1 MKTRKGWVFFLF
13 KVMGRI
19 AFCVVNY
26 FILMAS
32 KCSGYIEKIKK
43 IEEKCK

>member
-1 MKTRKGWVFFLF
+1 
-13 KVMGRI
+13 MGRT

-32 KCSGYIEKIKK
+32 KYSGYIEKIKK
-43 IEEKCK
+43 KMRKNVNEQKSQSKSRK

>member
-19 AFCVVNY
+19 AFCNY